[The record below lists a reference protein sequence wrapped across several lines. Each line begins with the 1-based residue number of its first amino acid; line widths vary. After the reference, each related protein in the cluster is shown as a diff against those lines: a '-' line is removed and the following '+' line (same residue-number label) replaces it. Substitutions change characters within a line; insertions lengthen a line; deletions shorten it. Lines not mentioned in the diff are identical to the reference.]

1 MRSRPEFGCLTD
13 RGNAAVL
20 DHDGAALDRR
30 ALDGQDPV
38 G

>member
-1 MRSRPEFGCLTD
+1 MGSRPELGCVTD
-13 RGNAAVL
+13 RGYAAVL

-30 ALDGQDPV
+30 ALDGEDPV